1 MNHAASPKDTHEPLL
16 SMHFYYRLNPRAII
30 QKFVILSIILGVYRT
45 SRQSE

>member
-1 MNHAASPKDTHEPLL
+1 MNYAVSPKDINEPV
-16 SMHFYYRLNPRAII
+16 SMHFYHRLNPRAII